1 MSKKDIKEFLLR
13 GTLFGGL
20 GSIIVGFVLWMVS
33 LGIDDFYLS
42 GGHIFLA
49 IVSGYILA
57 FVQAGTTAFH
67 QIESWSVVKSCG
79 LQFLLLYITYLGA
92 YLINSWIEFRW
103 EVVLIFTGIFI
114 ITYLLICSI
123 VIIVIKCV
131 TKKLNSKLK

>member
-1 MSKKDIKEFLLR
+1 MSKKDVKEFLLR
-13 GTLFGGL
+13 GALFGGL

-79 LQFLLLYITYLGA
+79 LQLLLLYVASQLK
-92 YLINSWIEFRW
+92 FRRSRMRYGM
-103 EVVLIFTGIFI
+103 EGRQLFRESSSLRRGTERE
-114 ITYLLICSI
+114 SAD
-123 VIIVIKCV
+123 
-131 TKKLNSKLK
+131 